1 LQLPEHAGR
10 LTFLRFQHVQS
21 VDMPELTRA
30 QKDEFIEFIAYLCDE
45 ASKEILPHYGP
56 DVEIERKS
64 DKTPVTLADQ
74 NAEKRIR
81 EILNERYP
89 EHGIIGEEYGRERD
103 DADFV
108 WVLDPVDGTK
118 SFISGVPLFATLIA
132 LLYKGRPVIGAIN
145 QPVLKQL
152 VIGDCETT
160 TLNGKPVSGRDACP
174 LAEATL
180 CTTDPIRTTLWQNNA
195 DWTALPPKTALY
207 RSWGDAGG
215 YILLCSGF
223 TDIMC
228 DPMME
233 IWDCAAIIPC
243 LQGAG
248 FTVTGWKGGD
258 AFDERCIIAAKAP
271 LHAEVMATL
280 YPNGQ

>member
-1 LQLPEHAGR
+1 MSALNSE
-10 LTFLRFQHVQS
+10 
-21 VDMPELTRA
+21 
-30 QKDEFIEFIAYLCDE
+30 QKKEFIEFISYLCDE
-45 ASKEILPHYGP
+45 AALEILPHYGP

-64 DKTPVTLADQ
+64 DATPVTLADQ

-81 EILNERYP
+81 EILTKRYP
-89 EHGIIGEEYGRERD
+89 EHGIIGEEYGRERE

-145 QPVLKQL
+145 QPVLQQK

-160 TLNGKPVSGRDACP
+160 TLNGKLVNGREACS
-174 LAEATL
+174 LSKATL
-180 CTTDPIRTTLWQNNA
+180 CTTDPIRETLWQNDA
-195 DWTALPPKTALY
+195 DWSALPPKTALY

-223 TDIMC
+223 IDIMC
-228 DPMME
+228 DPLME

-248 FTVTGWKGGD
+248 IKATGWKGGD
-258 AFDERCIIAAKAP
+258 AFGERCIIAAKEP
-271 LHAEVMATL
+271 LHAEVMDVL
-280 YPNGQ
+280 YANKSQS